1 MNTSVIPCVYI
12 LTLSSSLNYHL
23 IIIITIIIMTAI
35 KIISSYA
42 LMNLSA
48 NDEIAQLD
56 RSVHYS

>member
-1 MNTSVIPCVYI
+1 
-12 LTLSSSLNYHL
+12 
-23 IIIITIIIMTAI
+23 MTAI